1 MKQRRN
7 NSKLPTIFHR
17 YRFGVTTS
25 VPRNCSGPR
34 RRKIRKIE
42 NIALR
47 IQAARPHRRIIR
59 RENKRSEM
67 ERKERVVRFLTSWS
81 SERQILRP
89 SATIRIEWF
98 ERNETK
104 WRYSWPEERS
114 LKNAERSRKY
124 ATHTHTHTHTYT
136 HRGGST
142 RVRIESF
149 ASYLDVRAEWKRR
162 RSVAREPPPWKL
174 LPGACSSPLPIAVS
188 RGTRQRYLEFKPSS
202 TRRRDRDRRSR
213 ISTRRKF
220 RHRDATN
227 KRPSR
232 GEGGSWWVKQT
243 LVENVHDSVR
253 AVLSVHRGI
262 RRVKDKR
269 RRTGG

>member
-89 SATIRIEWF
+89 SATVRIEWF

-104 WRYSWPEERS
+104 WNEGTAG
-114 LKNAERSRKY
+114 LKRGAWKMPRDRESTRH
-124 ATHTHTHTHTYT
+124 THTHTHTHIHTP
-136 HRGGST
+136 GGKYASPDRKLRLVPWRASGMEAAAFSCSRTST
-142 RVRIESF
+142 VEASPRRVFVTASDRRFSRNAPTLPRIQTELNSSTWSWSTIENF
-149 ASYLDVRAEWKRR
+149 DSSKISPPRRDEQTPIKGWGWILMSEAEWSKRWLR
-162 RSVAREPPPWKL
+162 MCTIPFAPF
-174 LPGACSSPLPIAVS
+174 
-188 RGTRQRYLEFKPSS
+188 YLCIEEF
-202 TRRRDRDRRSR
+202 
-213 ISTRRKF
+213 
-220 RHRDATN
+220 
-227 KRPSR
+227 
-232 GEGGSWWVKQT
+232 GE
-243 LVENVHDSVR
+243 
-253 AVLSVHRGI
+253 
-262 RRVKDKR
+262 
-269 RRTGG
+269 